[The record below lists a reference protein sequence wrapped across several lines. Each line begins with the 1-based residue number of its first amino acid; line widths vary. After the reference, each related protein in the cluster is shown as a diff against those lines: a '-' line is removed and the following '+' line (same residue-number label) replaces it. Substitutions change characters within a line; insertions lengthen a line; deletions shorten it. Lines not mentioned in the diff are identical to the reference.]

1 MKGFL
6 QVTSINTEY
15 SRVVEIFRTN
25 VSHASE
31 ANSITRNL
39 RGHFPSCKINF
50 DLDDCDRILRIEGRG
65 CDINITSIL
74 EIVKAHHYDIELIM
88 D

>member
-6 QVTSINTEY
+6 QAASISTEY
-15 SRVVEIFRTN
+15 RRVVEIFRTN
-25 VSHASE
+25 VSDASE
-31 ANSITRNL
+31 ANIITRNL
-39 RGHFPSCKINF
+39 RGHFPSCKITF

-65 CDINITSIL
+65 CDIDITSIL
-74 EIVKAHHYDIELIM
+74 EIVKGHHYDIKLIM

>member
-6 QVTSINTEY
+6 QVASINTEY

-25 VSHASE
+25 VSDASE
-31 ANSITRNL
+31 ANSIARNL
-39 RGHFPSCKINF
+39 LGHFPSCKITF

-74 EIVKAHHYDIELIM
+74 EIVKGQHYEIELIV